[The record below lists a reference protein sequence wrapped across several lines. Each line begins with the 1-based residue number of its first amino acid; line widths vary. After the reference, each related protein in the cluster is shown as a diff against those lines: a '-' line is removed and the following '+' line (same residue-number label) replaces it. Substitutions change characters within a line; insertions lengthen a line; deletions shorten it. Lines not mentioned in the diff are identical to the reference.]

1 MSTAATISAEPIWKP
16 KHNHWLVG
24 AVVSIAAFMEV
35 LDTSIANVALPH
47 IAGSMAATN
56 SDSTWVLTSYLAA
69 NAIVLPVTG
78 WFTQLF
84 GRKRF
89 FLFCILMFTAASF
102 LCGLAPSLGI
112 LLLARVLQGG
122 FGGGLQPMAQ
132 AIMKDAFPADQQGH
146 AFALYG
152 ISAIVGPAVGPVLGG
167 WLTDN
172 YSWRWIFY
180 INIPMGL
187 LALVLV
193 SQLVEDPP
201 ASRKKNLDLAR
212 LDYLG
217 FAFLAI
223 GIAAL
228 QVVLD
233 KGQEDDWFG
242 SHFIV
247 ALSIT
252 AVVCLTALVIWEYF
266 QSHPVVDVR
275 LFKDAHFSACNVMMF
290 VLGIVIYGCAVLLPQ
305 MLQTLMGYTAL
316 VAGLVMAGGAVCL
329 ILCFPIAGKLTNK
342 YPAKYIMTC
351 GWVCM
356 TLGMIFS
363 FTGADLQM
371 SFGAASK
378 LRIVQYVPISII
390 FVPLT
395 VVSYVGLPHNKNNEA
410 AGLLAFT
417 RNIGGSVGTS
427 IVTTVLARRMQFH
440 QSILA
445 QHTRST
451 RATMATKALAIHLN
465 HAGVGYFDAHKRAV
479 AGIAQAIEAQAAML
493 SYLDCYWVFGVT
505 TALMIITALLI
516 KKNNPKIGAPVSAH

>member
-1 MSTAATISAEPIWKP
+1 MSTAATISAEADWKP
-16 KHNHWLVG
+16 THNYWLVG

-47 IAGSMAATN
+47 IAGSMGATN

-78 WFTQLF
+78 WFTQLL

-89 FLFCILMFTAASF
+89 FLICIVMFTAASF

-112 LLLARVLQGG
+112 LLFARVLQGG

-132 AIMKDAFPADQQGH
+132 AIMKDAFPPDQQGH

-187 LALVLV
+187 LALLLIY
-193 SQLVEDPP
+193 QLVEDPP
-201 ASRKKNLDLAR
+201 ASRKKDLDLAR

-242 SHFIV
+242 SHLIV
-247 ALSIT
+247 LLSIT
-252 AVVCLTALVIWEYF
+252 AVVCLTALIVWEHF
-266 QSHPVVDVR
+266 QSKPVVDVR
-275 LFKDAHFSACNVMMF
+275 LFKNPHFAVSNVLMF
-290 VLGIVIYGCAVLLPQ
+290 MLGIVIYGCAVLLPQ
-305 MLQTLMGYTAL
+305 MLQTLMGYTAET
-316 VAGLVMAGGAVCL
+316 AGFVMSGGAICL

-342 YPAKYIMTC
+342 YPAKYIMAF
-351 GWVCM
+351 GWLFM
-356 TLGMIFS
+356 TLGMVMS
-363 FTGADLQM
+363 YTDADLQM
-371 SFGAASK
+371 SFGAASWV
-378 LRIVQYVPISII
+378 RIVQYVPISII

-395 VVSYVGLPHNKNNEA
+395 VASYVGLSAAKNNEA
-410 AGLLAFT
+410 AGLLAFM
-417 RNIGGSVGTS
+417 RNMGGSVGTS
-427 IVTTVLARRMQFH
+427 IVATVVARRSQFH

-445 QHTRST
+445 QHTRSK
-451 RATMATKALAIHLN
+451 RAMAATKALAFHLN
-465 HAGVGYFDAHKRAV
+465 HAGIGHFDAHKRAV
-479 AGIAQAIEAQAAML
+479 AGLLQAIERQAAMM
-493 SYLDCYWVFGVT
+493 SYLDVYWIFSVG
-505 TALMIITALLI
+505 TAAMIVLSFFLRR
-516 KKNNPKIGAPVSAH
+516 NDPKAGGAAPGY